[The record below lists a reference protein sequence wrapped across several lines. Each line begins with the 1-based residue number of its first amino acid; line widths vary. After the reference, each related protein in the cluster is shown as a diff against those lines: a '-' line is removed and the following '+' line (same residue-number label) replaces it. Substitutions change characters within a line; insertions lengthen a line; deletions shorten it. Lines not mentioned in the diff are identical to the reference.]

1 MGLSSSYS
9 LTLAQSGCMFTTR
22 SVLFMPFFP
31 FISPRNVSQKATREH
46 KDRRRSRVFSRRNH
60 PKELRLLRYIYI
72 TCIYY
77 SKSPYL
83 FLVANVNVVIIF
95 IVIIIE
101 CTEKRYKY
109 QENESTETFRRV
121 DRLAADF
128 NRLGDFYDRDNAHS
142 GCFFSDRDTREHG
155 RYVFVCIFIR
165 EERLFLLV
173 LPYFYLC

>member
-1 MGLSSSYS
+1 MCL
-9 LTLAQSGCMFTTR
+9 
-22 SVLFMPFFP
+22 PFFP
-31 FISPRNVSQKATREH
+31 FEMSHKKRRESTKTPGEDRGFSFLRNH
-46 KDRRRSRVFSRRNH
+46 H
-60 PKELRLLRYIYI
+60 PKELRFFTLYIYI

-95 IVIIIE
+95 IVIVIE

-142 GCFFSDRDTREHG
+142 DRFFSDRDTREHG
-155 RYVFVCIFIR
+155 RYVEYTCEKRVCFF
-165 EERLFLLV
+165 E
-173 LPYFYLC
+173 